1 MTDHKN
7 RKKKLIVSYK
17 NLTDDIRELFKDA
30 YPDGY
35 QEYMQKTL
43 KPNGEPLFVVPL
55 ETDDT
60 SYMIKFDVK
69 IDTGLVEEDLDKDLY
84 GDDDQPESE
93 FVPLSEAIDKE
104 EGNNRA
110 VGKMRHGA
118 LEEILDGL
126 PDAKKEFEIASADI
140 AAELG
145 EDSEDDDPD
154 SYLDNDD
161 RSGDDDDDLEPDDDE
176 LLDIESL
183 LEEADAGEGILREDN
198 PPEERRGRKRKNES
212 AEIKAVRAVKEEV
225 KEAKKTRKANDD
237 KPSKPA
243 KATVAAKPAK
253 ATAPAKAAK
262 APKTAVAAKP
272 AKAAKPAT
280 EKKSTKKK

>member
-35 QEYMQKTL
+35 QEYMQKTF

-69 IDTGLVEEDLDKDLY
+69 IEDLDKDLY

-161 RSGDDDDDLEPDDDE
+161 RNGDDDDDLEPDDDE

-225 KEAKKTRKANDD
+225 KEAKKTRKAKDD